1 MPTQA
6 AFDQPINRSRLHEE
20 IVTII
25 QKQIMSGA
33 IAPGVKLPTERELAE
48 SFKVNRT
55 TLREALR
62 KLENLDL
69 LDIRHGDGVYV
80 KDYLESGNL
89 DLIKVAMSLDQN
101 NETLIN
107 ALEGRNIVVPAMAA
121 LAAQRRNAMDMT
133 DLEHVVFEADL
144 NIQDRDI
151 KVHQLI
157 ARASHNLLMT
167 ILLNFFNQLFRSY
180 GRLYFDN
187 KRNVARSRK
196 FHREIFEAIRDQKP
210 EEARRIMRDVMLY
223 AEKAVRRAL
232 ARKP

>member
-6 AFDQPINRSRLHEE
+6 AFDQPVNRSRLHEE

-33 IAPGVKLPTERELAE
+33 IAPGAKLPTERELAE

-80 KDYLESGNL
+80 KDYLASGNL
-89 DLIKVAMSLDQN
+89 DLIKVAMSLDER
-101 NETLIN
+101 NETLLN

-121 LAAQRRNAMDMT
+121 LAAQRRNAADLT
-133 DLEHVVFEADL
+133 DLEHVVFEAEL
-144 NIQDRDI
+144 NIQDRDL

-167 ILLNFFNQLFRSY
+167 ILLNFFNQLFQGY
-180 GRLYFDN
+180 GYLYFDN
-187 KRNVARSRK
+187 KDNVARSRK
-196 FHREIFEAIRDQKP
+196 FHREILEAIKKQQP
-210 EEARRIMRDVMLY
+210 EEARRVMRDVMLY
-223 AEKAVRRAL
+223 AEEAVKRSL
-232 ARKP
+232 ARKQ

>member
-1 MPTQA
+1 MPTHKVESK
-6 AFDQPINRSRLHEE
+6 PVNRSRLHEE
-20 IVTII
+20 IVTVI
-25 QKQIMSGA
+25 QKQILSGS
-33 IAPGVKLPTERELAE
+33 IAPGAKLPTERELAE
-48 SFKVNRT
+48 SFQVNRT

-62 KLENLDL
+62 KLEHLDL

-89 DLIKVAMSLDQN
+89 DLIKVAMSLDEQ
-101 NETLIN
+101 NETVVN

-121 LAAQRRNAMDMT
+121 LAAQRRTAADLA
-133 DLEHVVFEADL
+133 DLEYTVFKADMD
-144 NIQDRDI
+144 IQDRDL

-157 ARASHNLLMT
+157 ARASRNLLMT

-187 KRNVARSRK
+187 KQNVARSRK
-196 FHREIFEAIRDQKP
+196 FHREIFEAIKNQQP